1 MEFPVR
7 FLSYLVFICIIKTP
21 FPSFPCC
28 LPEYRGRNRDISHTG
43 SQMKQKLSWKGKQ
56 GWSWGGKEGEGVG
69 AGTEEEEREVA
80 GEKGIEFGI
89 SLLVSV
95 QLNRQLHTKRC
106 SGPWLFSCPSP
117 RSTVWAARTFLEHL
131 WIFFQG
137 RWIQMAVFI
146 QRKLSCL
153 CTIRSS
159 QQIKSSRWRHQDM
172 LNLDMSKAA
181 VAL

>member
-28 LPEYRGRNRDISHTG
+28 LPEYRGRNRHLTYRLSDEAET
-43 SQMKQKLSWKGKQ
+43 QLKRKARMKL
-56 GWSWGGKEGEGVG
+56 GGKEGEGVG
-69 AGTEEEEREVA
+69 AGTEEKEREVA

-159 QQIKSSRWRHQDM
+159 QQIKSSR
-172 LNLDMSKAA
+172 
-181 VAL
+181 

>member
-1 MEFPVR
+1 MYYQNSFSLFSLLFTR
-7 FLSYLVFICIIKTP
+7 IQGQKQRHLTYRLSDEAETQL
-21 FPSFPCC
+21 
-28 LPEYRGRNRDISHTG
+28 
-43 SQMKQKLSWKGKQ
+43 KGKARMKL
-56 GWSWGGKEGEGVG
+56 GGGRRARGLGREQKKK
-69 AGTEEEEREVA
+69 REVA

-159 QQIKSSRWRHQDM
+159 KQIKSSR
-172 LNLDMSKAA
+172 
-181 VAL
+181 

>member
-1 MEFPVR
+1 M
-7 FLSYLVFICIIKTP
+7 YYQD
-21 FPSFPCC
+21 SFS
-28 LPEYRGRNRDISHTG
+28 LFSLLFTRIQGQKQASHIQALRWSRNSAERESKDEAG
-43 SQMKQKLSWKGKQ
+43 
-56 GWSWGGKEGEGVG
+56 GGKEGEGVG